1 MEQNFQQ
8 TNSPVAHSERKD
20 STSYPV
26 FTLPKR
32 LENNEELPPLNLDFC
47 NEENGEETHSIFNI
61 GYSPQP
67 RPLDFKGKHP
77 PRDLKLA
84 FPGLV
89 SMSRNDSIFSK
100 ETFSGNHLT
109 SLCQLFEI
117 NLQKYPLQKEEES
130 FEEISRVDES
140 RCSLFPKTFKNSVL
154 IKEYL
159 SELMKHSEEETQ
171 NFREFENNIK
181 SKGLKLLSII
191 VFDIVNDK
199 VTTSYKEVAD
209 LILKDTILNYG
220 PKTDKKN
227 ELSREE
233 QNIKR
238 RVYDVLNVLISAS
251 TFLKEGKIVKKNNL
265 DSKIIIKNKRAE
277 LNSMYSKLVSLEEGQ
292 EDTHSGK
299 GTHGR
304 KSDKEN

>member
-1 MEQNFQQ
+1 MEQNFQL
-8 TNSPVAHSERKD
+8 TNSPMANSERKD
-20 STSYPV
+20 STSYP
-26 FTLPKR
+26 LLIIPKR
-32 LENNEELPPLNLDFC
+32 LENNEDIPPLNLDFC
-47 NEENGEETHSIFNI
+47 NEDNLEETHSIFNI
-61 GYSPQP
+61 GYSPQQ
-67 RPLDFKGKHP
+67 RPIEFKSKNH
-77 PRDLKLA
+77 RDMKLA
-84 FPGLV
+84 FPGLTQL
-89 SMSRNDSIFSK
+89 SRNDSIFSK
-100 ETFSGNHLT
+100 EAILKDQRA

-117 NLQKYPLQKEEES
+117 KPHSNREHKEEDRL
-130 FEEISRVDES
+130 FEEISRIDDS
-140 RCSLFPKTFKNSVL
+140 NCSLFRKPFKNNML

-159 SELMKHSEEETQ
+159 TELMKHSEEETQ

-199 VTTSYKEVAD
+199 ITTSYKEVAD

-220 PKTDKKN
+220 PKAEKKN

-251 TFLKEGKIVKKNNL
+251 TFLKEGKVVRKNDL

-277 LNSMYSKLVSLEEGQ
+277 LNSMYSKLVG
-292 EDTHSGK
+292 
-299 GTHGR
+299 
-304 KSDKEN
+304 